1 MKCLIVSGIEG
12 IGRKA
17 YARDVLKTSEIMEK
31 YYFPFYI
38 SLTQSDDI
46 TDLISK
52 ICDLGIG
59 DYSITDII
67 SLKTLNERVDV
78 LADLLIKLQNLH
90 EYIFIDDDFC
100 LVKSTGL
107 VNWLEKVLE
116 KIQPSIVLVITTR
129 IRLNLFK
136 YNKYTYWYN

>member
-67 SLKTLNERVDV
+67 SLKTFLCSLPIYKHIYEFSPV
-78 LADLLIKLQNLH
+78 LAFRFQHL
-90 EYIFIDDDFC
+90 
-100 LVKSTGL
+100 
-107 VNWLEKVLE
+107 
-116 KIQPSIVLVITTR
+116 R
-129 IRLNLFK
+129 
-136 YNKYTYWYN
+136 